1 MPSQSIVF
9 SLFLIF
15 AGAAVAATIA
25 LYARQAMLV
34 AYIAVGVLF
43 GPWGLGFIP
52 DAAWIKDVSAVGIM
66 FLLYLLGMNLLPQQ
80 LLRMLG
86 EALWV
91 TLASSVVFFLLG
103 VGVGYGFGYTHMEAG
118 LIGAVVMFSS
128 TIIGLKLLPTTA
140 LHHRHAGQVIISVL
154 LLQDLL
160 AIAILIV
167 LHGYGA
173 SQNLAL
179 DMLKQ
184 LVYLPMLIGAA
195 YGLEHYVLD
204 RWIARFDQIPEYV
217 FLLAI
222 AWCLGIAQ
230 LAHMLGL
237 SHEIGAFIA
246 GVVMATSPIALFI
259 AESLKPLRD
268 FFLIL
273 FFFSLGASLNLP
285 MLTEV
290 AIPAGVLAL
299 LMLACKPV
307 VFRALLRRAGEK
319 SGLST
324 EIGVRL
330 GQISEFALLIAVL
343 ALEDGV
349 ISPRA
354 SYLIQLSTLLSF
366 VVSSYWIVMR
376 YPTPIAVS
384 DRLRRD

>member
-1 MPSQSIVF
+1 M
-9 SLFLIF
+9 
-15 AGAAVAATIA
+15 
-25 LYARQAMLV
+25 
-34 AYIAVGVLF
+34 
-43 GPWGLGFIP
+43 
-52 DAAWIKDVSAVGIM
+52 
-66 FLLYLLGMNLLPQQ
+66 
-80 LLRMLG
+80 RMLG

-91 TLASSVVFFLLG
+91 TLVSCAVFFTLG
-103 VGVGYGFGYTHMEAG
+103 AGLGYAFGYSALEAG

-128 TIIGLKLLPTTA
+128 TILGLKLLPTTA

-173 SQNLAL
+173 GGNLL
-179 DMLKQ
+179 VDMLKQ
-184 LVYLPMLIGAA
+184 LVYLPLLIVAA

-204 RWIARFDQIPEYV
+204 RCIARFDQIPEYV

-222 AWCLGIAQ
+222 GWCLGVAELAQ
-230 LAHMLGL
+230 LLGL

-246 GVVMATSPIALFI
+246 GVTMATSPIALYI

-285 MLTEV
+285 LLAEV
-290 AIPAGVLAL
+290 ALPAVSLAV
-299 LMLACKPV
+299 LMLAAKPPI
-307 VFRALLRRAGEK
+307 FRALLRHAGEK

-343 ALEDGV
+343 ALQDGV

-366 VVSSYWIVMR
+366 VGSSYWIVMR